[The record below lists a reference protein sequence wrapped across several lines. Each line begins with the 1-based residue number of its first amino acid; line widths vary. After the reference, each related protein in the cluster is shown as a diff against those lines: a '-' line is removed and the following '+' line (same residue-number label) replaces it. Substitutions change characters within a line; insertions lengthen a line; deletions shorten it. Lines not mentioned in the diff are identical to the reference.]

1 METCKECNRDFDS
14 LESLF
19 RHMRSHRM
27 SAKEYVLKWKHDGS
41 EPLCACGCGKKTSWN
56 VGMRNYTTFIKGHS
70 AKGRIKSED
79 EKRRIGAKNRVNMTA
94 WMARHPDVAKKK
106 GVMMTSFRTPEIE
119 HKRIESTK
127 KSYAEMSLKDKQQF
141 SDHAKELWQNGTLVE
156 ARLKAADTFKQ
167 RFADGQYDFSERNDK
182 ISAAITQ
189 RYLDGGFEWSTGQYV
204 SSKTGKTCNYR
215 SSWEHQLMQLLDS
228 DDRVDTWS
236 YEPLSIPYVLD
247 GTPRRY
253 VPDFL
258 VVSGGCDFL
267 IEVKPPSLSDLP
279 INAVKREAAIAFCQ
293 KNGWKYGEWKQG
305 SHFDELFHT

>member
-1 METCKECNRDFDS
+1 MVTCAICSKE
-14 LESLF
+14 LENNKGLSYHVSQVHGTKFCDYLV
-19 RHMRSHRM
+19 
-27 SAKEYVLKWKHDGS
+27 ES
-41 EPLCACGCGKKTSWN
+41 EHGGVWPTCSCGCGERVNFFGGKFTKN
-56 VGMRNYTTFIKGHS
+56 VGSHGVIGTKRSEETRRKISEMQR
-70 AKGRIKSED
+70 GRKLSE
-79 EKRRIGAKNRVNMTA
+79 
-94 WMARHPDVAKKK
+94 
-106 GVMMTSFRTPEIE
+106 E
-119 HKRIESTK
+119 HKNKIG
-127 KSYAEMSLKDKQQF
+127 L
-141 SDHAKELWQNGTLVE
+141 GV
-156 ARLKAADTFKQ
+156 KQ
-167 RFADGQYDFSERNDK
+167 RFDSDDSLSEKIKTSLTGKKKSIKHRENISKTRKERLSSGEIVINRDK

-279 INAVKREAAIAFCQ
+279 INAVKRETAIAFCQ